1 MEALLQIELIA
12 GLSLISLERTNT
24 LVSIMGLEIVKVRD
38 KR

>member
-1 MEALLQIELIA
+1 MEALLQIELIT